1 MGNKDIFDEED
12 RNLITAEYD
21 SLVNN
26 LVRCNKPGDR
36 ELIDKAFRVA
46 NEAHWNMRRK
56 SGEPYIIHPIAVAK
70 IVNQEIG
77 LGAKSIATALLHD
90 VVEDTDYTLEDVER
104 NFGPKIASL
113 IDGLTKISGTY
124 NKDQST
130 SLQAENFRKMLLT
143 ISDDLRVILIKIAD
157 RLHNMRT
164 LDSMPEHKK
173 MKVAGETIYMYA
185 PLANRLGLYAIKTEL
200 EDLSFKYRHPKIY
213 EEISMKLKHG
223 EKKYVALINKFALPI
238 IEKLNEAGFKFD
250 ISGRP
255 KSIYSIWKKMQSKN
269 VPFEEIYDVLAV
281 RIVFEPV
288 PGIPEKTQCW
298 NIYSII
304 TDTYTPKPDR
314 LRDWVSRPKPNGYEA
329 LHLTVMGPEGKWVE
343 IQIRSTRMDEVAEKG
358 YAAHWKYKGDDVHES
373 ELDKWIKKI
382 RAMLENPLEDPVE
395 FLDDFKMN
403 LFSSEIMV
411 FTPKGFLVNLPKGAS
426 ALDFAYEIH
435 TEIGNK
441 AIGAKI
447 NYKLMPLNTVLNSGD
462 QVEIIT
468 SDKARPEKEWLTFVL
483 TPRARVAV
491 KNALKAESKDRIQKG
506 MSLLEAKLNELG
518 AAPNS
523 EIIKKIM
530 MANDVLNK
538 DELYSK
544 IELGIINLDDLKKII
559 RKNPARN
566 IIKFWD
572 LSFIGSRKDKGETQT
587 GSPEEKSSDAGD
599 ESLNGEKDDSE
610 TDNQGIDRSVP
621 FLLRENVND
630 ARQSYEIAKCCNPI
644 PGDEVTGYLSHEGS
658 IVIHKPKCPVAIR
671 LMSNEGD
678 RIISVKWTIHKLVA
692 FLARISMSGIDRV
705 GLVNDISKI
714 ISAELNVNM
723 RNINISVHNGIFEGT
738 IDLYVH
744 HTKDLNNLIMR
755 ISDVRGIENVKRVE
769 EFSDEDI

>member
-12 RNLITAEYD
+12 KNYIKTEYD
-21 SLVNN
+21 SLINN
-26 LVRCNKPGDR
+26 LHRCNKPGDR
-36 ELIDKAFRVA
+36 ELIDKAFNIA

-56 SGEPYIIHPIAVAK
+56 SGEPYIIHPIAVARV
-70 IVNQEIG
+70 VNQEIG
-77 LGAKSIATALLHD
+77 LGVKSIVTALLHD

-104 NFGPKIASL
+104 EFGSKIASL
-113 IDGLTKISGTY
+113 INGLTKISGTY
-124 NKDQST
+124 NKDNSS

-173 MKVAGETIYMYA
+173 MKVAGETIFLYA

-213 EEISMKLKHG
+213 DEIAAKLRHG
-223 EKKYVALINKFALPI
+223 EKKYIALINKFSLPI
-238 IEKLNEAGFKFD
+238 IEKLNQSGFKFD
-250 ISGRP
+250 INGRP

-269 VPFEEIYDVLAV
+269 VPFEEVYDVLAV

-304 TDTYTPKPDR
+304 TDTYLPKPDR

-343 IQIRSTRMDEVAEKG
+343 IQIRSSRMDEIAERG
-358 YAAHWKYKGDDVHES
+358 YAAHWKYKGDESQES

-382 RAMLENPLEDPVE
+382 RLMLENPLEDPVE

-411 FTPKGFLVNLPKGAS
+411 FTPKGFLITLPKGTT

-447 NYKLMPLNTVLNSGD
+447 NYRLMPLNTVLNSGD

-468 SDKARPEKEWLTFVL
+468 SDKAKPEKEWIGFVH
-483 TPRARVAV
+483 TTKAKSAI

-506 MSLLEAKLNELG
+506 MTILENKLSELG
-518 AAPNS
+518 VSPNS
-523 EIIKKIM
+523 EILKKIM
-530 MANDVLNK
+530 IAYDSLNK

-544 IELGIINLDDLKKII
+544 IELGIVDLDNLRKII
-559 RKNPARN
+559 KRNPAKN
-566 IIKFWD
+566 IIKYWD
-572 LSFIGSRKDKGETQT
+572 LRLIGSRKGKEVTST
-587 GSPEEKSSDAGD
+587 VPYPE
-599 ESLNGEKDDSE
+599 
-610 TDNQGIDRSVP
+610 IDRNVP
-621 FLLRENVND
+621 FLLRENVDNS
-630 ARQSYEIAKCCNPI
+630 AQSYEIAKCCNPI
-644 PGDEVTGYLSHEGS
+644 PGDEVTGFLSTEGS

-671 LMSNEGD
+671 LMSSEGN
-678 RIISVKWTIHKLVA
+678 RIIAVKWTIHKLVA
-692 FLARISMSGIDRV
+692 FLAKISMTGIDRV

-714 ISAELNVNM
+714 ISDELHVNM
-723 RNINISVHNGIFEGT
+723 RNINISVHSGIFEGI

-744 HTKDLNNLIMR
+744 HTKDLNNLIMK
-755 ISDVRGIENVKRVE
+755 ISDVKGIDSVKRVE
-769 EFSDEDI
+769 DFSGDDI